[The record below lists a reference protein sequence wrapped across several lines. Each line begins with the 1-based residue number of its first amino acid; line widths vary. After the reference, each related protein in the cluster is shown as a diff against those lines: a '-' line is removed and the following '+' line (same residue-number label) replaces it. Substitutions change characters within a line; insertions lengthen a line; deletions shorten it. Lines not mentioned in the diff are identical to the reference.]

1 MRLKTFLGFVAPSVI
16 AMLLLIAVPLVGVV
30 YLSLHSSHVA
40 TELREVKT
48 TVPLFAGKTREV
60 TRMVPQ
66 ARLDEDGNPIR
77 IWEYSGGAEIARA
90 AQIADLEATL
100 TRDRGAASLP
110 EIVGGMYGEVTN
122 YDFWS
127 ALEFTLV
134 YTFVTTPF
142 VLGIGFLLA
151 LAINRATEPLR
162 GSLIF
167 ATLLPMI
174 ITPVVAALSI
184 YWLFLDNAVVSSLL
198 QQMGFGKL
206 YFLQS
211 SLTVR
216 TIIIAFGIWQAVP
229 FAFILLYA
237 GLKTV
242 PIDAIE
248 AARVDGANRWQ
259 TVRAVTIPHLAP
271 LFVVI
276 IMIHM
281 MDAYRVFEPI
291 LVFSSSVFANS
302 LQYLIYAVLAFQ
314 DNIHKAAS
322 YAVLTIV
329 GVVIL
334 LLPVLRRTW
343 REQKGLK

>member
-1 MRLKTFLGFVAPSVI
+1 MRLKTFLGFVAPSVA

-40 TELREVKT
+40 TELKEVT
-48 TVPLFAGKTREV
+48 TNVPLFAGRTRQV
-60 TRMVPQ
+60 SRMVPQ
-66 ARLDEDGNPIR
+66 AKLDEDGEPILV
-77 IWEYSGGAEIARA
+77 WEYTGGAEIARA
-90 AQIADLEATL
+90 AQISDIRATL
-100 TRDRGAASLP
+100 TKDRGNASLP
-110 EIVGGMYGEVTN
+110 QIVAGMYDEITN

-142 VLGIGFLLA
+142 VIGLGFLLA

-198 QQMGFGKL
+198 QQLGFGKL

-211 SLTVR
+211 SLTIR
-216 TIIIAFGIWQAVP
+216 IIIIAFGIWQATP

-242 PIDAIE
+242 PIDAVE

-259 TVRAVTIPHLAP
+259 TVRAVTIPHLMP

-276 IMIHM
+276 ALIHL

-302 LQYLIYAVLAFQ
+302 LQYLIYSVLAFQ

-322 YAVLTIV
+322 FAVLTVV

-343 REQKGLK
+343 REQKGLR

>member
-1 MRLKTFLGFVAPSVI
+1 MRLKTFLGFVAPSAI
-16 AMLLLIAVPLVGVV
+16 AMILLIAVPLVGVV

-40 TELREVKT
+40 TELKEVKT

-60 TRMVPQ
+60 TRLVPQ
-66 ARLDEDGNPIR
+66 AKLGDDGKPVVV
-77 IWEYSGGAEIARA
+77 WEYTGGAEITRA
-90 AQIADLEATL
+90 AQLPELEATL
-100 TRDRGAASLP
+100 TKDRGSASLP
-110 EIVGGMYGEVTN
+110 RIVADMYDEVTN

-142 VLGIGFLLA
+142 VVGIGFLLA

-174 ITPVVAALSI
+174 ITPVVSALSI

-198 QQMGFGKL
+198 EQMGFGKL

-211 SLTVR
+211 ALTVR

-242 PIDAIE
+242 PQDAVE

-259 TVRAVTIPHLAP
+259 TVRAVTIPHLMP

-276 IMIHM
+276 VLIHM
-281 MDAYRVFEPI
+281 MDAYRVFEPV

-302 LQYLIYAVLAFQ
+302 LQYLIYAVLALQ

-322 YAVLTIV
+322 YAVLTVV

-334 LLPVLRRTW
+334 LLPILRRTW
-343 REQKGLK
+343 REQKALR

>member
-1 MRLKTFLGFVAPSVI
+1 MRLKTFVGFVAPSVV

-30 YLSLHSSHVA
+30 YLSLHSSHIA
-40 TELREVKT
+40 TEMKEVT
-48 TVPLFAGKTREV
+48 TEVPLFAGKTRQV
-60 TRMVPQ
+60 SRMVPQ
-66 ARLDEDGNPIR
+66 AKVDEHGRPVR
-77 IWEYSGGAEIARA
+77 IWEYTGGTEIARA
-90 AQIADLEATL
+90 AQVSDLEKTL
-100 TRDRGAASLP
+100 TLDRGSASLP
-110 EIVGGMYGEVTN
+110 EIVGEMHSEIMN

-127 ALEFTLV
+127 ALEFTLIYV
-134 YTFVTTPF
+134 FVTTPF
-142 VLGIGFLLA
+142 VLVIGFLLA
-151 LAINRATEPLR
+151 LAINRATEPFR

-174 ITPVVAALSI
+174 ITPVVSALSI

-198 QQMGFGKL
+198 QQLGFGKL

-211 SLTVR
+211 SFTIR

-242 PIDAIE
+242 PMDAVE
-248 AARVDGANRWQ
+248 AAMVDGANRWQ
-259 TVRAVTIPHLAP
+259 IVRAVTVPHLAP

-276 IMIHM
+276 ILIHM

-302 LQYLIYAVLAFQ
+302 LQYLTYSVLAFQ

-322 YAVLTIV
+322 YAVLTVV

-343 REQKGLK
+343 REQKGLR